1 VQKLKPVRTSGFDGT
16 NTEESELKSKPGL
29 KSKRRQS
36 TAPMSGKKIIF
47 PMRNNKSTINPWR
60 SPPSLSHLIG
70 NKN

>member
-36 TAPMSGKKIIF
+36 TAPMSGKKNHF
-47 PMRNNKSTINPWR
+47 SNEKQQEYNKSMEVTALP
-60 SPPSLSHLIG
+60 LSFDW
-70 NKN
+70 K